1 MTNDGVTYVT
11 DNVNSVTGSDFEKV
25 TRNATD
31 NVTGESIAELYRAE
45 MLHYMKLHPIITTEK
60 MPTFFSFIE

>member
-11 DNVNSVTGSDFEKV
+11 GSDLEKV

-31 NVTGESIAELYRAE
+31 NVTGESIAELYRTE
-45 MLHYMKLHPIITTEK
+45 MLHYMKLHPKITTEK

>member
-11 DNVNSVTGSDFEKV
+11 DNVNSVTGSVFEKV

-45 MLHYMKLHPIITTEK
+45 MLH
-60 MPTFFSFIE
+60 